1 MTDLLSLAV
10 SAIRS
15 EDFAQGYRLLQPVL
29 RDDPGNAAAWFNLG
43 GLLERHRRWSGA
55 AACFRRADE
64 LRPGVPDVLM
74 ALGWHLHLAGRSV
87 EAEGVLRRC
96 IEADSGKAL
105 AYTNLSHVLATLGRD
120 EESLRYA
127 LRAADLDPTNNLV
140 RLGEA
145 FALFFAGRWLEG
157 FRAFECRLALKM
169 PDLVGYPWPRW
180 DGGAVGTLYLR
191 AEQGLGDTL
200 MMLRYL
206 AEVAKRCDRVIFYVQ
221 RELLSLCREMMPV
234 KWDVRCCTTDEIPG
248 DEVDAWIPM
257 MSLPSVL
264 GLLCPYW
271 ERAYVGQSFEENFG
285 GTFSR
290 PGSSD
295 RRRVGL
301 AWFGDAAHDNDQ
313 HRSIRLDD
321 MLRLTEVG
329 AGGIEFVSL
338 QAGQR
343 GTDEI
348 NAASCHALLR
358 DMSPEMPDMR
368 AAVDVYS
375 TCDLVICVD
384 TAASHLAGAMGI
396 PCWMLVNQRG
406 RDWRWL
412 RSETESAWYP
422 SMRIFARSLD
432 EQWSD
437 VIARVAEEL
446 RAWVSGMVSVR
457 AA

>member
-64 LRPGVPDVLM
+64 LKPGVPDVLM

-180 DGGAVGTLYLR
+180 DGGCAVGTLYLR

-200 MMLRYL
+200 MMMRYL
-206 AEVAKRCDRVIFYVQ
+206 PEVDCRAERVVFYVQ
-221 RELLSLCREMMPV
+221 RELLGLAREMYPA
-234 KWDVRCCTTDEIPG
+234 WDVRCVTDPMPEV
-248 DEVDAWIPM
+248 DVDAWCPLM
-257 MSLPSVL
+257 GLPSVL
-264 GLLCPYW
+264 GLACPYW
-271 ERAYVGQSFEENFG
+271 DGAYIGPNPGIQIY
-285 GTFSR
+285 R
-290 PGSSD
+290 PGL
-295 RRRVGL
+295 RVGI
-301 AWFGDAAHDNDQ
+301 AWFGDAAHDNDA
-313 HRSIRLDD
+313 HRSIPLDV

-348 NAASCHALLR
+348 NAASCHALVR
-358 DMSPEMPDMR
+358 DMAPEMPDMR

-384 TAASHLAGAMGI
+384 TAASHFAGAMGI

-412 RSETESAWYP
+412 RSETTTEWYP
-422 SMRIFARSLD
+422 GHRIFARSLD